1 MGNSFIE
8 PPPFDL
14 RACYEDSTCSTPL
27 IFVLTPGADPMTEL
41 LRVADELGFGGKKLA
56 SISLGQGQGPLAEVG
71 TLAIQM
77 SGSRKAQPLL
87 LSAELSAGF
96 QRSLCLST
104 SIRGGICH
112 HTVGAA
118 Y

>member
-14 RACYEDSTCSTPL
+14 KACYEDSTCSTPL

-56 SISLGQGQGPLAEVG
+56 SISLGQGQGPLAEVSVADG
-71 TLAIQM
+71 EWLLMENETEKHRIQ
-77 SGSRKAQPLL
+77 KI
-87 LSAELSAGF
+87 F
-96 QRSLCLST
+96 F
-104 SIRGGICH
+104 
-112 HTVGAA
+112 
-118 Y
+118 